1 MSVQILLISRNGQ
14 RYDLTR
20 IYQSMTWSGD
30 SSQIYR
36 DLVLTV
42 AAPDRDG
49 IPHYSS
55 ELGNAVQLMV
65 DGEQRFLGT
74 VVTRKRSTDGH
85 TYTLTCRDRG
95 WQLSGNEEWY
105 SFDCTPEQATR
116 ILCRDFGIPVGT
128 LAATGIRVARKF
140 PGVALHRI
148 IGTMYTKA
156 SEQSGRQYAIYFDGQ
171 GRLNV
176 TQKPSTATLTLA
188 PKVNL
193 VSSTLTEDAKNICTA
208 VSIYSE
214 AGTHIRTLT
223 DNAAVKLYG
232 TLQHVITQKDE
243 DVSADARTWLAE
255 NGEQQTLTVE
265 CLGDPRLLSGSAVA
279 LLDNASGAKGLF
291 WVESDSHRWR
301 NGQYLCSLTL
311 NFRNLMAK
319 TTAGQEPSS
328 GKGKVE
334 DNDDWSWI
342 DAPR

>member
-1 MSVQILLISRNGQ
+1 MSMQLLLTARSGKRDN
-14 RYDLTR
+14 LTR
-20 IYQSMTWSGD
+20 IYQSTTWSGD

-36 DLVLTV
+36 DLSLVV
-42 AAPDRDG
+42 PAPDRDG
-49 IPHYSS
+49 GPHYST
-55 ELGNAVQLMV
+55 ELGDAVQLIV
-65 DGEQRFLGT
+65 DGTQRFQGT
-74 VVTRKRSTDGH
+74 VVTRRRSTDGH

-95 WQLSGNEEWY
+95 WQLSGNEGWY

-116 ILCRDFGIPVGT
+116 TLCRDFGVPVGA
-128 LAATGIRVARKF
+128 LAATGVRVPRKF

-148 IGTMYTKA
+148 VGTMYTKA
-156 SEQSGRQYAIYFDGQ
+156 SEQNGRQYAIYFDGQ

-176 TQKPSTATLTLA
+176 TQKPSTTTLTLA
-188 PKVNL
+188 PKDNL

-232 TLQHVITQKDE
+232 TLQHIMTQKDE

-265 CLGDPRLLSGSAVA
+265 CLGDPRLTSGSALV

-291 WVESDSHRWR
+291 WIESDTHRWR

-311 NFRNLMAK
+311 NFRNMMTK
-319 TTAGQEPSS
+319 TAAGQDPSS

-334 DNDDWSWI
+334 DDEDWSWI
-342 DAPR
+342 DKAR